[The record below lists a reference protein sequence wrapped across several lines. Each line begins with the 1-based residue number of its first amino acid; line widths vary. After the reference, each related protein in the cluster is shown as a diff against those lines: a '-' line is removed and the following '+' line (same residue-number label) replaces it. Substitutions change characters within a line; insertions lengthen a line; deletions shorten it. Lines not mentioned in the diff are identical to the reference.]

1 MSKKKEFYKHFDT
14 NVIHAGVEPDPTTG
28 AMLTPIYQTTTYAQE
43 SVGHD
48 KGYQYSRSGNPTVS
62 VLEKK
67 LGDLENVSPAVCF
80 STGMAATT
88 SLFLALLKAGDHI
101 ICSNV
106 VYGGTVRVLRQV
118 LNKFDVSVSFVEA
131 TEINQIKKEIN
142 SNTKLIFIETP
153 ANPTMKLVDIE
164 AVSEISKAHNIP
176 LAVDNTFLTAALQ
189 RPFELGA
196 DIVLYSTTKYIEG
209 HNSTVGGALLSNNE
223 KYVEEFRFVQ
233 NATGNIMS
241 PFPAWLTLQGIKTL
255 SLRIKQHSLNALQVA
270 EYLESHPKIENVA
283 FPGLKSFPQYELA
296 KKQQSDFGGM
306 LCFEVKGGFENGIKL
321 LNSTTLCTLAE
332 NLGVIETLIT
342 HPASMTHAPI
352 PKEDRLKIGITEG
365 LVRLSVGLEDVR
377 DIIEDLDNAL
387 ALI

>member
-118 LNKFDVSVSFVEA
+118 LNKFDVSVSW
-131 TEINQIKKEIN
+131 T
-142 SNTKLIFIETP
+142 
-153 ANPTMKLVDIE
+153 
-164 AVSEISKAHNIP
+164 
-176 LAVDNTFLTAALQ
+176 
-189 RPFELGA
+189 
-196 DIVLYSTTKYIEG
+196 LY
-209 HNSTVGGALLSNNE
+209 
-223 KYVEEFRFVQ
+223 
-233 NATGNIMS
+233 
-241 PFPAWLTLQGIKTL
+241 
-255 SLRIKQHSLNALQVA
+255 
-270 EYLESHPKIENVA
+270 
-283 FPGLKSFPQYELA
+283 KS
-296 KKQQSDFGGM
+296 
-306 LCFEVKGGFENGIKL
+306 
-321 LNSTTLCTLAE
+321 
-332 NLGVIETLIT
+332 
-342 HPASMTHAPI
+342 
-352 PKEDRLKIGITEG
+352 
-365 LVRLSVGLEDVR
+365 
-377 DIIEDLDNAL
+377 
-387 ALI
+387 

>member
-1 MSKKKEFYKHFDT
+1 
-14 NVIHAGVEPDPTTG
+14 
-28 AMLTPIYQTTTYAQE
+28 L
-43 SVGHD
+43 
-48 KGYQYSRSGNPTVS
+48 
-62 VLEKK
+62 
-67 LGDLENVSPAVCF
+67 
-80 STGMAATT
+80 
-88 SLFLALLKAGDHI
+88 
-101 ICSNV
+101 
-106 VYGGTVRVLRQV
+106 
-118 LNKFDVSVSFVEA
+118 
-131 TEINQIKKEIN
+131 
-142 SNTKLIFIETP
+142 
-153 ANPTMKLVDIE
+153 KLVDIE